1 MRTLLVLRH
10 GKSDW
15 DATFGTDE
23 QRPLAKRGKDA
34 AKRIGVFITNAG
46 VEPDICLTS
55 PAVRARD
62 TLDLA
67 RKAGHW
73 EASVHE
79 NRLLYEGGV
88 SSIINL
94 VRETDRRV
102 STVLLAGHQPT
113 SSNLVSSLI
122 GGGRIRFPTAG
133 VACIQFTTAWS
144 DIGPNT
150 GELRWFVIPNMLE

>member
-15 DATFGTDE
+15 DATFGSDE

-46 VEPDICLTS
+46 VAPDICLTS

-94 VRETDRRV
+94 VRETDRQR
-102 STVLLAGHQPT
+102 
-113 SSNLVSSLI
+113 SSETEDTRPDDGASEISLE
-122 GGGRIRFPTAG
+122 RLFRRTLRF
-133 VACIQFTTAWS
+133 
-144 DIGPNT
+144 
-150 GELRWFVIPNMLE
+150 